1 MRKKGRDRRAEV
13 EITFIHSADCARLQY
28 VCGRRISHFCSQFFL
43 YFSSLFST
51 QSLHN
56 QTNGKKIARALL
68 RFRFI
73 KRLLS
78 MKSHFKLGF
87 FFNPVI
93 LL

>member
-28 VCGRRISHFCSQFFL
+28 VCGRRISHFCSHFFL